1 MGDLAC
7 EEDQISVREEN
18 LLGVEE
24 PYEVVSIKEEGCTMV
39 AVEEEGDIKETSKQV
54 QGASIATIAGVRSLL
69 KGLQKCHKL
78 WMDTNH
84 VVAQCPHS
92 HRANVTTEEFGGD
105 ADENEFYGYA

>member
-39 AVEEEGDIKETSKQV
+39 AVEEEGDIKKTSK
-54 QGASIATIAGVRSLL
+54 
-69 KGLQKCHKL
+69 
-78 WMDTNH
+78 
-84 VVAQCPHS
+84 
-92 HRANVTTEEFGGD
+92 
-105 ADENEFYGYA
+105 